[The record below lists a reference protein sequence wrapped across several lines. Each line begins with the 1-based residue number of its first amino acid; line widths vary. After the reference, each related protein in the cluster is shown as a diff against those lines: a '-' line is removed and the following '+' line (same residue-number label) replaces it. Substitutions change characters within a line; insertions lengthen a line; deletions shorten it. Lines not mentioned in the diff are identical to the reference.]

1 MIILSSSTLH
11 SLIGCPRRFILNNAS
26 PARSASLAT
35 EVGTA
40 VHQAM
45 QAGTET
51 GASASPE
58 AHRAAMLA
66 LLRRYPFGLW
76 QDAKPAERKVRSILS
91 CAVAVDNAL
100 DTLDANGF
108 RLAEVNGRKASE
120 LDFLLSF
127 THNFGA
133 DSVASDIAY
142 SGSIDSVFVDP
153 YGAPVITDYKTTVKD
168 ISLASLQYAHSM
180 QACIYAIVLSQ
191 ALGIPATDISYQYII
206 IKLDDGLGEIQV
218 ERKRVT
224 AESIAEAT
232 AYLRFYI
239 GCLERMMQARYFPQQ
254 HDACVA
260 FNRPCFFANECDG
273 AHMKAAIENAE
284 RADCSYRYAYLD
296 TGKTDY
302 DIRGTLTL

>member
-11 SLIGCPRRFILNNAS
+11 SLISCPRKFILNNAS

-51 GASASPE
+51 GTSASPE
-58 AHRAAMLA
+58 AHRAAMQA
-66 LLRRYPFGLW
+66 LLRRYPFGMW

-108 RLAEVNGRKASE
+108 RLAKVNGRKASE

-127 THNFGA
+127 QHAYGEHREH
-133 DSVASDIAY
+133 SVASGVAY
-142 SGSIDSVFVDP
+142 SGSIDSVFVDA

-168 ISLASLQYAHSM
+168 IALASLQYAHSM
-180 QACIYAIVLSQ
+180 QACI
-191 ALGIPATDISYQYII
+191 
-206 IKLDDGLGEIQV
+206 
-218 ERKRVT
+218 
-224 AESIAEAT
+224 
-232 AYLRFYI
+232 
-239 GCLERMMQARYFPQQ
+239 
-254 HDACVA
+254 
-260 FNRPCFFANECDG
+260 
-273 AHMKAAIENAE
+273 
-284 RADCSYRYAYLD
+284 
-296 TGKTDY
+296 
-302 DIRGTLTL
+302 